1 MRTKKRPAVAAPDL
15 SAAWSAFFEE
25 VAVCDP
31 IELKKEGWM
40 TNAEISAK
48 SKLNGEAGRQ
58 LADKGVRRGVLE
70 KKAAKILVNGRRAN
84 VNFYRPV
91 DTKCQ
96 QPANRNAKP

>member
-1 MRTKKRPAVAAPDL
+1 MRKKIRPPVAAP
-15 SAAWSAFFEE
+15 AITKAWSAFFEE

-91 DTKCQ
+91 G
-96 QPANRNAKP
+96 

>member
-1 MRTKKRPAVAAPDL
+1 MRTKKRPAVASPDL
-15 SAAWSAFFEE
+15 SAAWSSFFED
-25 VAVCDP
+25 VAACDP
-31 IELKKEGWM
+31 AELKKEGWM

-91 DTKCQ
+91 G
-96 QPANRNAKP
+96 